1 MTGLQA
7 HFQMPPFYCPIE
19 PALHPD
25 VDMIEKRAIE
35 WIDRVGIY
43 RDETQRTRVIE
54 TNSAEFFSRFAS
66 EGIDDNVLLAAQ
78 WVYWGFA
85 FDDVRCD
92 RGPLSDRPDRF
103 VQVAGR
109 VQRVIEA
116 PHSVDTADDPYLGA
130 LHDIGLTMRELATP
144 TQVRRFID
152 AHRSWLHAV
161 AWQIGNQARNE
172 IPGLNDYITMRL
184 GSCGGFPTMALL
196 EIGNGA
202 EVPAHEMDHP
212 TVRAATEAA
221 LLTAGLDN
229 DLHSYRRELQQQHTA
244 QNIINV
250 LIHHEGHELER
261 ALLEAV
267 GLRDRI
273 MQLYLR
279 LHAQLLPEASSELR
293 TYLTCLGKGVR
304 GNIDWALR
312 VPRYNGSTPP
322 DESST
327 EPQHRTPVCT
337 DIPSDHT
344 PGPPAAI
351 PAISWW
357 WNRVEHDQ

>member
-1 MTGLQA
+1 
-7 HFQMPPFYCPIE
+7 MPPFYCPIE
-19 PALHPD
+19 PALHPE
-25 VDMIEKRAIE
+25 VDMIEKRAIA
-35 WIDRVGIY
+35 WIDKVGIY
-43 RDETQRTRVIE
+43 DDEAQRSRVIG
-54 TNSAEFFSRFAS
+54 TNSAEFFSRFAPG
-66 EGIDDNVLLAAQ
+66 GIDDNVLLAAQ

-109 VQRVIEA
+109 VQRVLEA
-116 PHSVDTADDPYLGA
+116 PHSVDTAEDPYLGA

-152 AHRSWLHAV
+152 AHRAWLHAV

-172 IPGLNDYITMRL
+172 MPGLDDYITMRL

-202 EVPAHEMDHP
+202 EVPDSEMDHP

-229 DLHSYRRELQQQHTA
+229 DLHSYRRELQQQHTD

-250 LIHHEGHELER
+250 LIRHEGHDLQR

-279 LHAQLLPEASSELR
+279 LHAQLLPQASDALR
-293 TYLTCLGKGVR
+293 TYLTCLGRGIR

-312 VPRYNGSTPP
+312 VPRYTDSTPP
-322 DESST
+322 EASAP
-327 EPQHRTPVCT
+327 EAQHRRPTCT
-337 DIPSDHT
+337 DTPSDDT
-344 PGPPAAI
+344 AGPPSAVPSIA
-351 PAISWW
+351 WW
-357 WNRVEHDQ
+357 WDRVQHHR